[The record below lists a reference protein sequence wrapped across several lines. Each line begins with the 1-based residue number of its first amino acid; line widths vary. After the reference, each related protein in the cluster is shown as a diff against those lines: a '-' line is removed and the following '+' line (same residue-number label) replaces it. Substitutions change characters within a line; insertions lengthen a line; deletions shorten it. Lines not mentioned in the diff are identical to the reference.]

1 MCKYIAGLLAFFSI
15 LFLPLALAQD
25 QLEAEE
31 ILGWFPEGYYQSIQH
46 LDFSGVSEEGYAL
59 FKELV
64 GDIVAKMKEVWPLPD
79 SMVRG
84 VVSATQ
90 ANLSNYQEVEGEET
104 DEKAVTGKTQQLGN
118 ISVSFVD
125 DNGDQVRL
133 ELEDRAVELFVFR
146 YEDPDNTLKR
156 AIDAGEI
163 SETGEQR
170 FERKVY
176 AFTWRTGGE
185 FYLYPAVTGE
195 VLVSADLP
203 ALRRMIDAGMG
214 QGLSVV
220 DDSDQRD
227 FIELVPTLG
236 PSWHKKGIES
246 RLKAQLRM
254 AEKLS
259 APEEYINEI
268 QERLSKL
275 PVVSCSSSYI
285 GESIINRTTC
295 VYADEEAAKTAYNQ
309 LAEQING
316 LYSKINTL
324 PEPNRSLMM
333 NDRRNRSATRDG
345 NMVIM
350 DLKYDREYL
359 ELIKQQREIESRQNE
374 GKK

>member
-15 LFLPLALAQD
+15 LFLPVALSQD
-25 QLEAEE
+25 QLEAED
-31 ILGWFPEGYYQSIQH
+31 ILGWFPGGYYQSIQH
-46 LDFSGVSEEGYAL
+46 LNLSGVSEEGYAL

-64 GDIVAKMKEVWPLPD
+64 GDIVARLREVWPLPD

-90 ANLSNYQEVEGEET
+90 ANLSNYCEVEGEET
-104 DEKAVTGKTQQLGN
+104 DEKAVTGKTRQLGN

-146 YEDPDNTLKR
+146 YEDPDYSLKR

-170 FERKVY
+170 FERKIY

-195 VLVSADLP
+195 VLVSADLS

-214 QGLSVV
+214 QDLSVI

-227 FIELVPTLG
+227 FIEMLPTLG
-236 PSWHKKGIES
+236 HSWNKNDRGT
-246 RLKAQLRM
+246 RLRAQLGM
-254 AEKLS
+254 AERLN
-259 APEEYINEI
+259 APEEYISEI
-268 QERLSKL
+268 VEELNKL
-275 PVVSCSSSYI
+275 PVVNCSSSYI
-285 GESIINRTTC
+285 GESIINKTTS
-295 VYADEEAAKTAYNQ
+295 VYADEETAKKAYNQ
-309 LAEQING
+309 LTEQING
-316 LYSKINTL
+316 LYSRINTL

-345 NMVIM
+345 NTVIM
-350 DLKYDREYL
+350 ELKFDREYL
-359 ELIKQQREIESRQNE
+359 ELIKQKREIESKEKE

>member
-15 LFLPLALAQD
+15 LFLPVALSQD
-25 QLEAEE
+25 QLEAED

-46 LDFSGVSEEGYAL
+46 LDLSGVSEEGYAL
-59 FKELV
+59 YKELV
-64 GDIVAKMKEVWPLPD
+64 GDIVARMREVWPLPD
-79 SMVRG
+79 SMVRS

-90 ANLSNYQEVEGEET
+90 ANLSNYQEVEDEET
-104 DEKAVTGKTQQLGN
+104 DEKALTGKTQQLGN

-146 YEDPDNTLKR
+146 YEDPDYTLKM

-170 FERKVY
+170 FERKIY
-176 AFTWRTGGE
+176 TFTWRTGGE
-185 FYLYPAVTGE
+185 FYLYPAVTGD

-203 ALRRMIDAGMG
+203 ALREMIDAGMG
-214 QGLSVV
+214 QGLSVL
-220 DDSDQRD
+220 DDPDQRD
-227 FIELVPTLG
+227 FIEMLPALG
-236 PSWHKKGIES
+236 HSWIKNDSGT
-246 RLKAQLRM
+246 RLRAQLGT
-254 AEKLS
+254 AERLN
-259 APEEYINEI
+259 APEKYISEI
-268 QERLSKL
+268 EERLNKL
-275 PVVSCSSSYI
+275 PVVNCSSSYI

-309 LAEQING
+309 LTEEING

-350 DLKYDREYL
+350 ELKHDREYL
-359 ELIKQQREIESRQNE
+359 ELIKQQREIERRQKE
-374 GKK
+374 DKK